1 MSQRIVRSVLA
12 SVLFLVGC
20 GIVLRAYSATLVVD
34 PSGGTPYITIQS
46 AINAAVPGQDDVF
59 VRCGHYRENVIMRD
73 GVSVRGAGPGCAT
86 IDAQH
91 NGSAVRM
98 PTILQTTVLE
108 GFTIQNGENNGNSA
122 GAGVEVAAGSPE
134 IRGNL
139 IKGNGQTFGGFG
151 IVVWTDLVTSSA
163 PVITRNIIRGNRG
176 CCYGGGILLDGPN
189 GAVISSNLIVGNLA
203 EYGAGMYINGG
214 PATVANNTIVGNS
227 ANAYGGGISMVGP
240 VTVANNVIASNNA
253 FASGGGV
260 FTPGFTGTFESNDA
274 YLNTPDNYLTFPGGD
289 PTGTNGNISRDPL
302 FVDTEDSSFAGFQ
315 PRSHSPLVDRGSP
328 AWGPAHDLRGLPR
341 PLDGDADAVARVDI
355 GARENEGLT
364 NLRADALK
372 FVWDPGNHQPPNYN
386 LYRGDLLVLRQTG
399 VYTQD
404 PAIVAGARHFCN
416 LSTTQ
421 VTDTDTPVPDQVFF
435 YLVAAQ
441 GAVEGTL
448 GFRSDLVERPKDIP
462 CQEP

>member
-227 ANAYGGGISMVGP
+227 AMYGGGIFVATA
-240 VTVANNVIASNNA
+240 VTPDLVTLASNVVVGNGGQ
-253 FASGGGV
+253 FGFGGGV
-260 FTPGFTGTFESNDA
+260 FATQSADVAFIANDV
-274 YLNTPDNYLTFPGGD
+274 YQNDPDNYFITSGPD
-289 PTGTNGNISRDPL
+289 PTGTNGNVSVDPL
-302 FVDTEDSSFAGFQ
+302 FVDMIDTSFVGFQ
-315 PRSHSPLVDRGSP
+315 PRSDSPLVDNGSP
-328 AWGPAHDLRGLPR
+328 ASAPERDLRGIPI
-341 PLDGDADAVARVDI
+341 PVDGNADGTARVDV

-364 NLRADALK
+364 RLRYQAGQ
-372 FVWDPGNHQPPNYN
+372 FVWDPGLHQPQDYN
-386 LYRGDLLVLRQTG
+386 VYRGDLETLRSTG

-404 PAIVAGARHFCN
+404 PSTVPGARYFCDIGPH
-416 LSTTQ
+416 LAD
-421 VTDTDTPVPDQVFF
+421 VDTPESGHAFF
-435 YLVAAQ
+435 YIAVA
-441 GAVEGTL
+441 
-448 GFRSDLVERPKDIP
+448 
-462 CQEP
+462 